1 MNFMKLILVIAIMQY
16 TLALN
21 VKHSSKSSKYGRILK
36 NDLKLL
42 DAEQLQ
48 DLAMTVSK
56 YIYYHY
62 HYYYYYYYY

>member
-42 DAEQLQ
+42 DEQLQ

-62 HYYYYYYYY
+62 HYYYYYYYYY